1 MLMWVLMGYFLAL
14 ENLKM
19 SNHMHHLVGIKSC
32 FMHMLFQVLKRCT
45 FGLAVLTP
53 SLLWHCYQYALCFI
67 VKLLILRTQMK
78 MQAGNPFLDQNFLAD
93 SCQPSPNPV
102 PMPCATEYQHH
113 PHSFRL
119 PASSPYDNFLKAAGC

>member
-1 MLMWVLMGYFLAL
+1 
-14 ENLKM
+14 
-19 SNHMHHLVGIKSC
+19 MHHLVGIKSC

-45 FGLAVLTP
+45 FGFSSPNMSPTP
-53 SLLWHCYQYALCFI
+53 NAFTFMALLPICTMFYCEASNI
-67 VKLLILRTQMK
+67 ANSNE

-93 SCQPSPNPV
+93 SCQLSPSPV